1 MSDGAGPS
9 GQDRA
14 ARDAAAD
21 DEVVDAEIV
30 EADVVDL
37 AEDAAIDDEKIEE
50 LFDEL
55 VSGAEQLEVDAEAAV
70 VEAGEGAGRIAA
82 ERDEYLDLARRVQAD
97 FENYKRRVDLQKA
110 EQRERAAESLAREL
124 LPVLDAGEAAAS
136 QGMDDA
142 AALYGQLLTT
152 LEKQGLARVADAE
165 VTFDPNIHEAVMH
178 EEGDGGE
185 SVVAEV
191 LRTGYLWNDRVLRPA
206 MVKVRG

>member
-1 MSDGAGPS
+1 MSDGAGSS
-9 GQDRA
+9 GDDRT
-14 ARDAAAD
+14 ARDAEGD

-30 EADVVDL
+30 EDDIVDL
-37 AEDAAIDDEKIEE
+37 ADDAAIADDKIEE

-70 VEAGEGAGRIAA
+70 VEAVEVAGRIAA

-110 EQRERAAESLAREL
+110 EQRERAAEHLAREL
-124 LPVLDAGEAAAS
+124 LPVLDAGEAAVT

-142 AALYGQLLTT
+142 AALHGQLFTT
-152 LEKQGLARVADAE
+152 LEKQGLSRVADAG
-165 VTFDPNIHEAVMH
+165 VDFDPNIHEAVMH
-178 EEGDGGE
+178 EEGDGAE
-185 SVVAEV
+185 AVVVQV